1 MKQKEIKLVYE
12 KTNETYQWQLMPLD
26 QFIQEVSQVFN
37 IQIGTFYVFSQD
49 KRIEIRNT
57 EELYWYGQSGGILIT
72 ENQGFQNRI
81 YTPVPNLNLSQIQNQ
96 KQYSI
101 VRKTQEI
108 KKRLNQTIKLMK
120 ETQSNV
126 TYRSLSPKESWKC
139 LQEKTK
145 QLQEQTQQFNS
156 RQEELQQ
163 ESENLLKEILEV
175 QNEYVMYSKRND
187 GLQKSI
193 NQLQMLLKLQKKQI
207 NQIKMRY
214 PAIDLD
220 SYVSSI
226 KYQSNLKDT
235 LLNYLQVLQQ
245 MILKGEGKNNFKTTF
260 NQNETI
266 LCLQQIIKEIKKI

>member
-12 KTNETYQWQLMPLD
+12 KTNEVYQWQLMPLD
-26 QFIQEVSQVFN
+26 QLIQEVSQVFN
-37 IQIGTFYVFSQD
+37 IQLGTFQVVSQD

-72 ENQGFQNRI
+72 EKQTFQNRV
-81 YTPVPNLNLSQIQNQ
+81 YSPVPNLNLSQIQNQ

-120 ETQSNV
+120 NTQSTI

-163 ESENLLKEILEV
+163 ESENLLKEILAV
-175 QNEYVMYSKRND
+175 QNENVMYSKRND

-235 LLNYLQVLQQ
+235 LLNYLQVLLQ
-245 MILKGEGKNNFKTTF
+245 MILKGEDKNNFKTTF

-266 LCLQQIIKEIKKI
+266 LCLQQIMKEIKKI

>member
-1 MKQKEIKLVYE
+1 
-12 KTNETYQWQLMPLD
+12 MPLD

-37 IQIGTFYVFSQD
+37 IQIGTFYVISQD

-72 ENQGFQNRI
+72 EKQTFQNRI
-81 YTPVPNLNLSQIQNQ
+81 YTPIPNLNLSQIQNQ

-120 ETQSNV
+120 ETQSTV

-156 RQEELQQ
+156 RKEELQQ
-163 ESENLLKEILEV
+163 ESEKQAIHYYKSLLKEILEV

-235 LLNYLQVLQQ
+235 LLNYLQVLLQ
-245 MILKGEGKNNFKTTF
+245 MILKGEDKNNFKTSF

-266 LCLQQIIKEIKKI
+266 FCLQQIIKEIKKI

>member
-12 KTNETYQWQLMPLD
+12 KTNEVYQWQLMPLD
-26 QFIQEVSQVFN
+26 QLIQEVSQVFN
-37 IQIGTFYVFSQD
+37 IQLGTFQVVSQD

-72 ENQGFQNRI
+72 EKQTFQNRL
-81 YTPVPNLNLSQIQNQ
+81 YSPVPNLNLSQIQNQ

-120 ETQSNV
+120 NTQSTV

-163 ESENLLKEILEV
+163 ESENLLKEILAV
-175 QNEYVMYSKRND
+175 QNENVMYSKRND

-220 SYVSSI
+220 SYVNSI

-235 LLNYLQVLQQ
+235 LLNYLQVLLQ
-245 MILKGEGKNNFKTTF
+245 MILKGEDKNNFKTTF

-266 LCLQQIIKEIKKI
+266 LCLQQIMKEIKKI

>member
-12 KTNETYQWQLMPLD
+12 KSNETYYWQMMPLE
-26 QFIQEVSQVFN
+26 QFILEVSHVFN
-37 IQIGTFYVFSQD
+37 IQIGTFQVVSYD
-49 KRIEIRNT
+49 KKIEIRNT
-57 EELYWYGQSGGILIT
+57 EELYWYGQSSGILIT
-72 ENQGFQNRI
+72 DKSINQNRV
-81 YTPVPNLNLSQIQNQ
+81 YSPVPNLNLSQMQNQ

-108 KKRLNQTIKLMK
+108 KKRLNQTIKFMK
-120 ETQSNV
+120 ETQSTV

-156 RQEELQQ
+156 RQEELQH
-163 ESENLLKEILEV
+163 ESEILLKEILVV
-175 QNEYVMYSKRND
+175 QNENVMYSKRNE

-220 SYVSSI
+220 SYIDSI

-235 LLNYLQVLQQ
+235 LLNYLQELLQ
-245 MILKGEGKNNFKTTF
+245 MIIKSENKTQFKTTF
-260 NQNETI
+260 NQNET
-266 LCLQQIIKEIKKI
+266 LLYLQQIIKEIKKI